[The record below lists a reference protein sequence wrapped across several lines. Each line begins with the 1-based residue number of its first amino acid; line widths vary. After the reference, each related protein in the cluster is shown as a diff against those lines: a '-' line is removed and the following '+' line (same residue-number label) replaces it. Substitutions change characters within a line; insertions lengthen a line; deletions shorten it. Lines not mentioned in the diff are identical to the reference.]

1 MTTGLSADFAVYGEV
16 KRGKTHRAPL
26 RVPPYRGGEVPAAGP
41 GFFTMMRSSRGV
53 PRLILGAALVCV
65 AAHVQ
70 AQASGRPV
78 VANVLGQSGS
88 AGAAP
93 GAVLNPPSSIQESAP
108 VNSTLLLELRRLVEA
123 KALSELRTTYNGQYG
138 ASLLFKP
145 DDLTYYV
152 ALFQQRQFWRVLKS
166 TDADKAEQ
174 LYRGFAR
181 QTEELSQVDIDR
193 IRLDA
198 ERAHAE
204 ARIQAES
211 AELEALRGN
220 LAYQRQREREVIV
233 AQELARQQA
242 QALAAQEQA
251 ARERLK
257 NLQQSIEELEAQQTR
272 MLQADLLPGSRKK

>member
-1 MTTGLSADFAVYGEV
+1 MTTDRCADHAVYGGV
-16 KRGKTHRAPL
+16 GRDRTDTAPQCGDGVVPAPRAARLLAL
-26 RVPPYRGGEVPAAGP
+26 RVKGRW
-41 GFFTMMRSSRGV
+41 S
-53 PRLILGAALVCV
+53 RLILGAALTS
-65 AAHVQ
+65 AAVLVQ
-70 AQASGRPV
+70 AQSGSRPV
-78 VANVLGQSGS
+78 VANVIAPSEQAGQPAAAQS
-88 AGAAP
+88 A
-93 GAVLNPPSSIQESAP
+93 AVLPSTLQESAP
-108 VNSTLLLELRRLVEA
+108 ANSSLILELRRLVEA

-166 TDADKAEQ
+166 TDAAKAEE

-181 QTEELSQVDIDR
+181 QTEELSKVDIDR

-204 ARIQAES
+204 VRIQAES
-211 AELEALRGN
+211 AELETLRGN

-233 AQELARQQA
+233 AREQARQQA
-242 QALAAQEQA
+242 RELAAQEQA

-257 NLQQSIEELEAQQTR
+257 TLQQSIQELEAQQTR
-272 MLQADLLPGSRKK
+272 MLQSDLLPGSRGK